1 MKCPQCGSPH
11 VKQIDGGINERLNV
25 KVCQC
30 QKCEHQF
37 NLTAL
42 EEALENLLPSKGFE
56 ESIINFD
63 HYQEFTDEVA
73 DYPTEKGKVPMY
85 PALGLAG
92 EAGEVCDNIKK
103 IHRDDGGT
111 LTEARRQKLRG
122 ELGDTL
128 WYLARIAIHAGFS
141 LSDIASYNI
150 NKLRDR
156 KARGKIHGDGDER

>member
-30 QKCEHQF
+30 QKCEYHF
-37 NLTAL
+37 NYSPL
-42 EEALENLLPSKGFE
+42 EEALEALLPIEG
-56 ESIINFD
+56 SITNFD

-150 NKLRDR
+150 NRLRDR
-156 KARGKIHGDGDER
+156 NARGKIHGDGDER